1 MTLKNNLGIRNWL
14 IIIAYAIAWLFF
26 LFFVFGCNTPAKL
39 ARKEAKANEQA
50 YQRVTLD
57 SALHRKAWYAYNRT
71 QPPCINDTII
81 GETEVLI
88 LSDTQYI
95 RNTDTLVEFMP
106 DTVRITVT
114 KTNTVTQYVIDNKA
128 VNELQD
134 SVRALQLREASH
146 KGQLLSITEQ
156 LNEQEKETKSEKK
169 RGNLWFW
176 LCMGAIA
183 LGLGSHVV
191 RFIPSNLLRK

>member
-1 MTLKNNLGIRNWL
+1 MRKLKDWGWVVLFISALGL
-14 IIIAYAIAWLFF
+14 I
-26 LFFVFGCNTPAKL
+26 LFFVSCNPSAKL
-39 ARKEAKANEQA
+39 AKKNEAA
-50 YQRVTLD
+50 YQRVLTD
-57 SALHRKAWYAYNRT
+57 SAMFRKIGKAFEKL
-71 QPPCINDTII
+71 QPPCVNDTII

-114 KTNTVTQYVIDNKA
+114 KTNTVTQYVIDNRA

-134 SVRALQLREASH
+134 SVHALQLREASH
-146 KGQLLSITEQ
+146 KGQLLEKDKQ
-156 LNEQEKETKSEKK
+156 LAQKTLEAANEKK

-191 RFIPSNLLRK
+191 RFIPSVKKLIR

>member
-1 MTLKNNLGIRNWL
+1 MKKLKDWELIVLFISALGL
-14 IIIAYAIAWLFF
+14 ILFI
-26 LFFVFGCNTPAKL
+26 VSCNPAAKL
-39 ARKEAKANEQA
+39 AKDNEKA
-50 YQRVTLD
+50 YQRVLTD
-57 SALHRKAWYAYNRT
+57 SAMFRSIGDKWRK
-71 QPPCINDTII
+71 INPSLTDTSI

-114 KTNTVTQYVIDNKA
+114 KTNTVTHYVIDNKA

-134 SVRALQLREASH
+134 SLHARDLRIAQH
-146 KGQLLSITEQ
+146 KGQLSSITLQ
-156 LNEQEKETKSEKK
+156 LNEQEQQTNTERK

-191 RFIPSNLLRK
+191 RFLPSNLLKR